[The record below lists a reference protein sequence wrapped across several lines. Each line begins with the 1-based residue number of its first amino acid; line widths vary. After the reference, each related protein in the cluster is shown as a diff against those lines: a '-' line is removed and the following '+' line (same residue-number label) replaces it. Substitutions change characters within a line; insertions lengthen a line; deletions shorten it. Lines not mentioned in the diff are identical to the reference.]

1 MTETPG
7 VTAPV
12 GVIARVWRIDLE
24 TAQRLL
30 PLFRTPEKGVKGTN
44 RKWSPLIVNKYAFEM
59 LAKPRSLWKF
69 SHQGFAF
76 IGFIND
82 GTAVGMDG
90 EQRLR
95 ALIQACTK
103 GATRRG
109 ITRPP
114 KPEFF
119 FDVMI
124 TEGLDADSWL
134 AMDIGKSRKPGDF
147 MTSEGEV
154 NANVLSSLVSLA
166 QAYDNEPVGVPYLR
180 ERWISTLS
188 PAERQDYLAA
198 NPALRDALVQG
209 ARLGKRMTVSAAAA
223 AYFLA
228 VKAGIKAERIGDF
241 MDLLQSGA
249 GMKGDDDPALVL
261 RELLSNA
268 RNGRRKFSREEQL
281 ALFIKA
287 FNKWNSGEKIKRQL
301 SFKTKPVKVTRMGRE
316 MTLSAEVFPRFKV

>member
-1 MTETPG
+1 M
-7 VTAPV
+7 TAPS
-12 GVIARVWRIDLE
+12 GVITRIWRIDLARAE
-24 TAQRLL
+24 DFLAR
-30 PLFRTPEKGVKGTN
+30 FKAPEKGVSGTN
-44 RKWSPLIVNKYAFEM
+44 RKFSPIVVNKYAFEM
-59 LAKPRSLWKF
+59 LAGRWGF

-76 IGFIND
+76 TGRLDN
-82 GTAVGMDG
+82 GTAVGKDG

-103 GATRRG
+103 GATRG
-109 ITRPP
+109 GKTYEPDP
-114 KPEFF
+114 TFA
-119 FDVMI
+119 FDVMV
-124 TEGLDADSWL
+124 TEGLDEKAWL
-134 AMDIGKSRKPGDF
+134 AMDLGKGRRPGDF

-154 NANVLSSLVSLA
+154 NSNVLSSLISLA
-166 QAYDNEPVGVPYLR
+166 AAYENEPQGVPYLQ
-180 ERWISTLS
+180 ERWLASMS
-188 PAERQDYLAA
+188 PAERQDYLNA
-198 NPALRDALVQG
+198 NPDLREALYEG
-209 ARLGKRMTVSAAAA
+209 SRLGKRMTVSAAAA

-249 GMKGDDDPALVL
+249 GMQGDDDPALVL

-316 MTLSAEVFPRFKV
+316 ITLSAEVFPRFKV